1 MLLAVV
7 WPASRSAVDARS
19 RATTGSGEPTASHVA
34 VNCGCL
40 AAGARI
46 ADGWSIRVEVTA

>member
-19 RATTGSGEPTASHVA
+19 RATTGSGESTASHVA